1 MSFDENILIERFF
14 RDKLSKNERNEFFKK
29 IEKNVDFREKFL
41 LEKQLFESLNEKDWS
56 YVNNV
61 DTRMIAE
68 NKELFVDDE
77 SIRLKQ
83 MLREI
88 GTQYKLEKKA
98 KNKKLSYVIGVAAT
112 IVLLIT
118 LNTFNFTNQNLGQKY
133 YEQYIML
140 EDLPSFTKR
149 GVVEDEAKNLMLAE
163 GYFKKGNYGDA
174 LISLGNISNIELKNG
189 NFYVYKAISQIEL
202 MQYEEAT
209 KTLDV
214 LINSNL
220 IDSPKGYWYKS
231 LLYIRSNEFS
241 KAKNELKNLRSKSEY
256 KRKEVEELLKELE

>member
-1 MSFDENILIERFF
+1 MSFEEDVLIERFF
-14 RDKLSKNERNEFFKK
+14 REELSKNEKNEFFKK
-29 IEKNVDFREKFL
+29 IEENVDFREKFL

-56 YVNNV
+56 YVNNI

-77 SIRLKQ
+77 AIKLKE
-83 MLREI
+83 MLKEI
-88 GTQYKLEKKA
+88 GTQYKLEQKA
-98 KNKKLSYVIGVAAT
+98 KNKKLSYVIGIAAT
-112 IVLLIT
+112 IVLLVT

-140 EDLPSFTKR
+140 EDLPSFTNR
-149 GVVEDEAKNLMLAE
+149 GAVEDEAKNLMFAE
-163 GYFKKGNYGDA
+163 GYFKKGNYSDA
-174 LISLGNISNIELKNG
+174 LTSLEKISNIELRDG
-189 NFYVYKAISQIEL
+189 SFYVYKAVSQIEL

-231 LLYIRSNEFS
+231 LLYV
-241 KAKNELKNLRSKSEY
+241 KNNKFTEAREELNNLVSKSEY
-256 KRKEVEELLKELE
+256 KRKEAIELLEKLE